1 MYITINGVR
10 YDDAKRTQN
19 NHRITYISSAL
30 TADLVAVGS
39 IGEYRDDGFLL
50 REVDVSG
57 YARQI
62 ARDGVLTLTNEPEP
76 VPVEPVDP
84 EPTAEEL
91 MNILLGGDEA

>member
-1 MYITINGVR
+1 MYIELNGTKHEH
-10 YDDAKRTQN
+10 AKRSQTAQ
-19 NHRITYISSAL
+19 RVTYISSAL

-62 ARDGVLTLTNEPEP
+62 AREGVLTLINEPEP

-91 MNILLGGDEA
+91 MDILLGGDEA